1 MGVSTVNWQG
11 RFAIL
16 GWGVSGKASA
26 RALLARGAQ
35 LRAFDG
41 RSPDTSSHGEALTP
55 AQPDELTDVEVVYN
69 ADAHALSCEA
79 IAWNP
84 DCIVV
89 SPGIPAHHPIFSA
102 SQDAGIPVIGEV
114 ELAWRLQEDSSH
126 AGRPCCA

>member
-69 ADAHALSCEA
+69 TTRFFLLLKMLASLSSA
-79 IAWNP
+79 KLNLRGVYKKILLMR
-84 DCIVV
+84 DG
-89 SPGIPAHHPIFSA
+89 PG
-102 SQDAGIPVIGEV
+102 
-114 ELAWRLQEDSSH
+114 
-126 AGRPCCA
+126 CA